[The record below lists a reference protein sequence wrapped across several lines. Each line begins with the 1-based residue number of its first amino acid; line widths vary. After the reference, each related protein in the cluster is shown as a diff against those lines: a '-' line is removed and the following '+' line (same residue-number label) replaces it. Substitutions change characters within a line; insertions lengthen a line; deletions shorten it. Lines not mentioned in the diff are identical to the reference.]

1 MIFTA
6 YLDESGTHEGSNA
19 TIMGGFMGN
28 FREEVIL
35 GRRLRALQHHYRFTI
50 FHATEFK
57 DRRGDFQGW
66 SDEKGLALIQDMTD
80 AVATS
85 LSSVVIA
92 TLPNVRYHTEYRNTP
107 RSKKVTL
114 DSAYGMC
121 FRMCLVHFLEEME
134 KLEPV
139 RKYGSK
145 LNVIL
150 EHGHPNAG
158 DAKRIFEETR
168 QNIMA
173 IHGADPLGTITTK
186 TKKSCAKLMV
196 ADFLAYT
203 GYMTDVQERASVII
217 ELAKEDQV
225 PSKPRFTKL
234 EFDQGALEGL
244 SGHFN
249 GLRSIRR
256 KAKGEAAA
264 RERQS
269 QSATKASERDG

>member
-6 YLDESGTHEGSNA
+6 YLDESGTHGGSNT
-19 TIMGGFMGN
+19 TIIGGFMGA

-80 AVATS
+80 VVATS

-114 DSAYGMC
+114 DSAYGLC

-134 KLEPV
+134 KREPV

-150 EHGHPNAG
+150 EQGHPNVG

-168 QNIMA
+168 QNIIA
-173 IHGADPLGTITTK
+173 LHGADPLGTITTE
-186 TKKSCAKLMV
+186 TKKSCARLMV

-203 GYMTDVQERASVII
+203 GYMTDVQERAGVII
-217 ELAKEDQV
+217 ELAKEDRV
-225 PSKPRFTKL
+225 PSKTSFTKL
-234 EFDQGALEGL
+234 EFDPGALEGL
-244 SGHFN
+244 SDHFN

-256 KAKGEAAA
+256 KAKGEAVA

-269 QSATKASERDG
+269 QPATKASERGS